1 MQNVYIDGMRN
12 ISIILSFLHQLSMC
26 ARCTFE
32 VKIAIKLQLNIYRV
46 NFEKL
51 EKNPVEF

>member
-1 MQNVYIDGMRN
+1 MQNVYIDDMRN